1 MLLRRLLLSNEI
13 EVYQI
18 KQSLYGDI
26 EYYMIFVDMKRP
38 SCLEDYPFI
47 SEEDFQSRSNFIKA
61 IILYDKT
68 ISEDDKEL
76 TYEIVSGF
84 LEDKDDCDWSLLYQQ
99 ENFEKLRVIGTN
111 SNELIMKINEVLL
124 SCKIKKSIQLN
135 NKDSF
140 KYLCQF

>member
-1 MLLRRLLLSNEI
+1 MLRRLLLSSEI
-13 EVYQI
+13 EVYEI

-38 SCLEDYPFI
+38 SCLKDYPYI
-47 SEEDFQSRSNFIKA
+47 LEEDFQSRSNYIKA

-84 LEDKDDCDWSLLYQQ
+84 LENKDDCDWNILYQQ
-99 ENFEKLRVIGTN
+99 ENFDKLRVIGTN
-111 SNELIMKINEVLL
+111 SEELIIKINEILL
-124 SCKIKKSIQLN
+124 SCKIEKSIQLN